1 MTIDNRA
8 RLRLAVPLLSSV
20 VVVIAVLLCTHEV
33 DAALDDATV
42 GSGLHQLW
50 FAARTHEERTLV
62 TSINSIVVGD
72 LRSVN
77 SRQTVTQIHSLP
89 FGGADTSVLHWAAC
103 NGADNALRLLVRGIP
118 GTVNCLLIPGYD
130 AHSRWKQLLQCAIVN
145 GHGGAVGIL
154 LDTTPEEFSIEAHDP
169 ILLLA
174 AQCGSVEVARALFGN
189 RGRPIPAIRVCD
201 GTMVPTLRAAATWGN
216 LDYVS
221 ELVDNI
227 LVSNPELMNAR
238 DMAERNHHPDVVQK
252 LEDIVQRT
260 RF

>member
-1 MTIDNRA
+1 MAIDNRA
-8 RLRLAVPLLSSV
+8 RLRLAVPLLSV

-103 NGADNALRLLVRGIP
+103 NGADDALRLLVDGIP
-118 GTVNCLLIPGYD
+118 GTVNCLLIPGDD
-130 AHSRWKQLLQCAIVN
+130 AHSRWKQLLQCAIGN

-154 LDTTPEEFSIEAHDP
+154 LDTTPEEFIIGAHDP
-169 ILLLA
+169 TLLLA
-174 AQCGSVEVARALFGN
+174 ARCGNAEVARALFGTL
-189 RGRPIPAIRVCD
+189 GRPIRVSNGITIPA
-201 GTMVPTLRAAATWGN
+201 LREAAAWGN
-216 LDYVS
+216 LACVS
-221 ELVDNI
+221 ELVDNV
-227 LVSNPELMNAR
+227 LVSDSELMEAR
-238 DMAERNHHPDVVQK
+238 DMAEQNSHPHVVQK
-252 LEDIVQRT
+252 LDEIRQRT
-260 RF
+260 WF